1 MSAAMSKGTLSE
13 HVMLLALSSRSFP
26 VMEVDKGKEKG
37 ADMNRQ
43 DEERLL
49 PAEKKEH
56 SEWGAPWP
64 KFIPVLPDPLGGE

>member
-43 DEERLL
+43 DEDRLL
-49 PAEKKEH
+49 PTERKEH

-64 KFIPVLPDPLGGE
+64 KFIPALPGPLGGE